1 MSNRGKTFT
10 KEQVKEI
17 LGINEV
23 TWEKIKDYQD
33 PAWDMQGRFL
43 YSRVVEYEVSRIL
56 LALGYDKEKSGQF
69 CSFKICGILRCEYID
84 DISSS
89 DIKINLTSVR
99 EQLDKK
105 IAAWEMSKKPA
116 EKMNPYEEACKEFLK
131 GCPDTK
137 IHNTPPSA
145 CFSCTAAFLKHI
157 EKLSEEE

>member
-105 IAAWEMSKKPA
+105 IAAWEQAKKPV
-116 EKMNPYEEACKEFLK
+116 EREMNPYEKACKDFL
-131 GCPDTK
+131 GQYM
-137 IHNTPPSA
+137 HSGAGWLNSL
-145 CFSCTAAFLKHI
+145 AAF
-157 EKLSEEE
+157 SEQIQSIGKGSK